1 MSLLKTFF
9 LFQMFFAMVLSL
21 DTAMLF
27 RINPNIDEA
36 PCLFHMSLLFMQEPS
51 TIHSIRKIFWVRI
64 LAAQSVLPALEV
76 SSFFSFI
83 FTFVSKGS
91 FKISFKFF
99 QATCD
104 CFQFTQVHLI
114 DYVIWLRDILYTDNL
129 IIVNLRMY

>member
-1 MSLLKTFF
+1 MV
-9 LFQMFFAMVLSL
+9 FAMVLSL

-51 TIHSIRKIFWVRI
+51 TIHSIRKIIGVRI

-83 FTFVSKGS
+83 LLLSPKDLFNILKVFPG
-91 FKISFKFF
+91 
-99 QATCD
+99 
-104 CFQFTQVHLI
+104 HL
-114 DYVIWLRDILYTDNL
+114 
-129 IIVNLRMY
+129 